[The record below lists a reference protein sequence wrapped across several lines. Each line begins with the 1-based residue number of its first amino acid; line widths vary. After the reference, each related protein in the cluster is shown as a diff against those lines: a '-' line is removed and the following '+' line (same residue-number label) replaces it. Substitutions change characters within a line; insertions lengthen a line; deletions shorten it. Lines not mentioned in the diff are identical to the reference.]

1 MKIGITYRL
10 FFSILGASALAV
22 FSLLLVMFWSI
33 DRGFYEYLKTVSQN
47 RLEQVASD
55 LGQAYEQHG
64 SWDFLKLNPPRI
76 DLGPRWEIRGL
87 KVPSQQIPHGPDDG
101 WNAGMPGLHPPRP
114 HGFEDDQPNG
124 PLIVL
129 NADRQPV
136 LGFYP
141 KDDKINFLPVI
152 VRSKTVGFV
161 GLLSPKHFLHPMQV
175 RFLSQQK
182 FALAYA
188 AAGMVFVVVIISL
201 PLARRLVRPISAMA
215 GATHD
220 IASGRYATRIP
231 VSSSDELGLLAR
243 DFNDMASTLEKHEK
257 DRRQWVADIS
267 HELRTP
273 VAVLQGEIEQLLD
286 GISPLTTDAIRS
298 LHGET
303 LRLKRLVED
312 LYQLSLS
319 DSGALTYSKEKLDVA
334 ETLSS
339 SIENYRADFERKEI
353 TVRFKVSGGS
363 EIIMVGDRQRLK
375 QLFANLFENTLRY
388 TDPGGEL
395 TVDIGCT
402 NGSVV
407 IDFQDSKPGVSD
419 KDLDKLFDRL
429 YRVETSRNR
438 ESGGSGLG
446 LAISKNIVE
455 AHGGTISAQHS
466 QLGGLLIRITLP
478 ISGDSR
484 E

>member
-1 MKIGITYRL
+1 MRMGITYRL
-10 FFSILGASALAV
+10 FFSILGATALAV
-22 FSLLLVMFWSI
+22 FSLFLIMLWSI
-33 DRGFYEYLKTVSQN
+33 DRGFYEYLRTMGQN
-47 RLEQVASD
+47 RLEQVAGD

-64 SWDFLKLNPPRI
+64 NWDFLKIDPPRV

-87 KVPSQQIPHGPDDG
+87 KMPSQQIPEGPTGG
-101 WNAGMPGLHPPRP
+101 WNADMHGHHPPRP
-114 HGFEDDQPNG
+114 HGFEDEQPNG

-136 LGFYP
+136 VGFYR
-141 KDDKINFLPVI
+141 KDEKINFLPI
-152 VRSKTVGFV
+152 TVRSQTVGFV

-182 FALAYA
+182 YALAFA
-188 AAGMVFVVVIISL
+188 AAGMVFVVVITSL
-201 PLARRLVRPISAMA
+201 PLARRLVRPITAMA
-215 GATHD
+215 GATQD
-220 IASGRYATRIP
+220 IASGRYTTRIP
-231 VSSSDELGLLAR
+231 ASSSDELGLLAR
-243 DFNDMASTLEKHEK
+243 DFNAMASTLEKHEK
-257 DRRQWVADIS
+257 ERQQWIADIS

-273 VAVLQGEIEQLLD
+273 VAVLQGEVEQLLD
-286 GISPLTTDAIRS
+286 GISPITPDAIHS

-319 DSGALTYSKEKLDVA
+319 DSGALTYRKEKLDLIEV
-334 ETLSS
+334 LSS
-339 SIENYRADFERKEI
+339 SMENYRAEFGRKDI
-353 TVRFKVSGGS
+353 TLGLNVSEMS
-363 EIIMVGDRQRLK
+363 KIHVVADRERLK
-375 QLFANLFENTLRY
+375 QLFANLFENSLRY

-395 TVDIGCT
+395 IVDVAFI

-438 ESGGSGLG
+438 TSGGSGLG
-446 LAISKNIVE
+446 LSISKNIVE
-455 AHGGTISAQHS
+455 AHEGTISAHHS
-466 QLGGLLIRITLP
+466 RLGGLLIRITLP
-478 ISGDSR
+478 ISEDSR